1 MERVRFLKSENLN
14 VEIQNVEILK
24 AEILKKD
31 LTDLKD
37 PAQNCFAGDT

>member
-1 MERVRFLKSENLN
+1 MERVRFLKSENL
-14 VEIQNVEILK
+14 NVEILK